1 MLSIDLPKDIEKD
14 FVDVVQ
20 NSYSGNVK
28 LAITSLLKLH
38 EKYRW
43 KDQLS
48 EDVESIRSEIR
59 RKGGIHSKDI
69 DQAVK
74 RYRQKI
80 A

>member
-59 RKGGIHSKDI
+59 RKGGIHS
-69 DQAVK
+69 
-74 RYRQKI
+74 
-80 A
+80 